1 MRIKTKIM
9 TNYFDWQSKI
19 RNAVPDNMRIDNELL
34 ILENAT
40 YKDSINEPRKVDV
53 TTFILLDKG
62 ESRIIIEGKE
72 YNLKAPCLTVV
83 MPNQTYSILETSDN
97 LELRAIIMSNNFTVN
112 LMSSSL
118 NKMILDNP
126 VIDISSD
133 LVSFNTYYKVLLHT
147 VKSPFKLFRFESAK
161 HLTMSMLYFYAKKL
175 ETLEFDKK
183 KKEIV
188 FDRFCEDVRNFYRI
202 NRNIPFY
209 SGRLAVS
216 TKYLNDIVKE
226 KSGMTANDYIDR
238 QTIIEC
244 KALLSS
250 TEMSIQRIS
259 SMMNFPSYSVFGKF
273 FKRMTGMTPTE
284 YREMTK

>member
-1 MRIKTKIM
+1 M
-9 TNYFDWQSKI
+9 TNYYDWQSKI
-19 RNAVPDNMRIDNELL
+19 RYIVPDDMRIGDDLL
-34 ILENAT
+34 ILKNAS

-62 ESRIIIEGKE
+62 ESRIIIEGME
-72 YNLKAPCLTVV
+72 YNLKAPCLAVV
-83 MPNQTYSILETSDN
+83 MPNQTYSLLETSDN

-118 NKMILDNP
+118 NKMISDNP

-133 LVSFNTYYKVLLHT
+133 IISFNTYYNVLLHT
-147 VKSPFKLFRFESAK
+147 VRSSFKSSHLESAK
-161 HLTMSMLYFYAKKL
+161 HLTMSMLYFYARKL
-175 ETLEFDKK
+175 EHLEKDKK
-183 KKEIV
+183 KREIV
-188 FDRFCEDVRNFYRI
+188 FDRFCDDVRKFYKT
-202 NRNIPFY
+202 NRSIPFY

-216 TKYLNDIVKE
+216 SKYLNDIVKE
-226 KSGMTANDYIDR
+226 KTGITANEYIDR

-250 TEMSIQRIS
+250 TDMSILKIS
-259 SMMNFPSYSVFGKF
+259 LMMHFPSYSVFGKF

-284 YREMTK
+284 YREKTK

>member
-1 MRIKTKIM
+1 M
-9 TNYFDWQSKI
+9 TNYYDWQSKI
-19 RNAVPDNMRIDNELL
+19 RNIVPDDMRIGDDLL
-34 ILENAT
+34 ILKNAS

-62 ESRIIIEGKE
+62 ESRIIIEGME
-72 YNLKAPCLTVV
+72 YNLKAPCLAVV
-83 MPNQTYSILETSDN
+83 MPNQTYSLLETSDN

-118 NKMILDNP
+118 NKMISDNP

-133 LVSFNTYYKVLLHT
+133 IISFNTYYNVLLHT
-147 VKSPFKLFRFESAK
+147 VRSSFKSSHLESAK
-161 HLTMSMLYFYAKKL
+161 HLTMSMLYFYARKL
-175 ETLEFDKK
+175 EHLEKDKK
-183 KKEIV
+183 KREIV
-188 FDRFCEDVRNFYRI
+188 FDRFCDDVRKFYKI
-202 NRNIPFY
+202 NRSIPFY

-216 TKYLNDIVKE
+216 SKYLNDIVKE
-226 KSGMTANDYIDR
+226 KTGITANEYIDR

-250 TEMSIQRIS
+250 TDMSILKIS
-259 SMMNFPSYSVFGKF
+259 LMMHFPSYSVFGKF

-284 YREMTK
+284 YREKTK

>member
-1 MRIKTKIM
+1 M
-9 TNYFDWQSKI
+9 TNYYDWQSKI
-19 RNAVPDNMRIDNELL
+19 RDIVPDDMRIGDDLL
-34 ILENAT
+34 ILKNAS

-72 YNLKAPCLTVV
+72 YNLKAPCLAVV
-83 MPNQTYSILETSDN
+83 MPNQTYSLLETSDN
-97 LELRAIIMSNNFTVN
+97 LELRAIIMSSNFTVN

-118 NKMILDNP
+118 NKMISDNP

-133 LVSFNTYYKVLLHT
+133 IISFNTYYNVLLHT
-147 VKSPFKLFRFESAK
+147 VRSSFKSSHLESAK
-161 HLTMSMLYFYAKKL
+161 HLTMSMLYFYARKL
-175 ETLEFDKK
+175 EHLEKDKK
-183 KKEIV
+183 KREIV
-188 FDRFCEDVRNFYRI
+188 FDRFCDDVRKFYKI

-216 TKYLNDIVKE
+216 SKYLNDIVKE
-226 KSGMTANDYIDR
+226 KTGITANEYIDR

-250 TEMSIQRIS
+250 TDMSILKIS
-259 SMMNFPSYSVFGKF
+259 LMMHFPSYSVFGKF

-284 YREMTK
+284 YREKTK

>member
-1 MRIKTKIM
+1 M
-9 TNYFDWQSKI
+9 TNYYDWQSKI
-19 RNAVPDNMRIDNELL
+19 RDIVPDDMRIGDDLL
-34 ILENAT
+34 ILENAS

-72 YNLKAPCLTVV
+72 YNLKAPCLAVV
-83 MPNQTYSILETSDN
+83 MPNQTYSLLETSDN
-97 LELRAIIMSNNFTVN
+97 LELRAIIMSSNFTVN

-118 NKMILDNP
+118 NKMISDNP

-133 LVSFNTYYKVLLHT
+133 IISFNTYYNVLLHT
-147 VKSPFKLFRFESAK
+147 VRSSFKSSHLESAK
-161 HLTMSMLYFYAKKL
+161 HLTMSMLYFYARKL
-175 ETLEFDKK
+175 EHLEKDKK
-183 KKEIV
+183 KREIV
-188 FDRFCEDVRNFYRI
+188 FDRFCDDVRKFYKI
-202 NRNIPFY
+202 NRSIPFY

-216 TKYLNDIVKE
+216 SKYLNDIVKE
-226 KSGMTANDYIDR
+226 KTGITANEYIDR

-250 TEMSIQRIS
+250 TDMSILKIS
-259 SMMNFPSYSVFGKF
+259 LMMHFPSYSVFGKF

-284 YREMTK
+284 YREKTK

>member
-1 MRIKTKIM
+1 MM
-9 TNYFDWQSKI
+9 
-19 RNAVPDNMRIDNELL
+19 
-34 ILENAT
+34 
-40 YKDSINEPRKVDV
+40 
-53 TTFILLDKG
+53 
-62 ESRIIIEGKE
+62 
-72 YNLKAPCLTVV
+72 
-83 MPNQTYSILETSDN
+83 MPNQTYSLLETSDN
-97 LELRAIIMSNNFTVN
+97 LELRVIIMSNNFTVN

-147 VKSPFKLFRFESAK
+147 VKSPFKMFRFESAK
-161 HLTMSMLYFYAKKL
+161 HLTMSMLYFYARKL

-183 KKEIV
+183 KKEII
-188 FDRFCEDVRNFYRI
+188 FDRFCDDVRMFYRI
-202 NRNIPFY
+202 NRSIPFY

-216 TKYLNDIVKE
+216 SKYLNDIVKE

-259 SMMNFPSYSVFGKF
+259 SIMNFPSYSVFGKF